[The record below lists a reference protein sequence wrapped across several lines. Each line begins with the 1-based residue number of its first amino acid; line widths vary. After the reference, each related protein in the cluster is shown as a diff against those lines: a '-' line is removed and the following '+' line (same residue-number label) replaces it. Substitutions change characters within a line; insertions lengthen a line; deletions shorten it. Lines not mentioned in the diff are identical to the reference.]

1 MASTTRMVHARVR
14 FAKLLYIPAALCWL
28 RVITPTTYARWQMQ
42 LLRWLVQIESV

>member
-1 MASTTRMVHARVR
+1 MATHLTVHIRVR
-14 FAKLLYIPAALCWL
+14 FAKLLYVPALLCWL